1 MEYKI
6 TLTKEEIDNITDALT
21 YYSVKYLYEKGKDS
35 EYFTKLWENNLDL
48 AIKLSHIVRK

>member
-21 YYSVKYLYEKGKDS
+21 YYSVKYLYDKTKDS
-35 EYFTKLWENNLDL
+35 EYFAKLWVNNLDL